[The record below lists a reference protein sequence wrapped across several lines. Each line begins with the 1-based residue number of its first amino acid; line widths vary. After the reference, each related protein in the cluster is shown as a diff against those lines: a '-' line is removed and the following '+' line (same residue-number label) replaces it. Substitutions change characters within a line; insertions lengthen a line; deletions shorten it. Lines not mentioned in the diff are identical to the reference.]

1 MKQLHCYAA
10 LCLTL
15 TLSSVLAAGEPAS
28 FADATRAPYS
38 PPPAESIN
46 GNSIAEMK
54 TKVESLWEK
63 IVFEKS
69 EKKNEYVVTLKTE
82 AGDVHVELWPDV
94 APNHARSFIALAQ
107 AGFYDGLIFHR
118 VIPGFMIQG
127 GCPQGNGTGGPGYCV
142 KAEFNE
148 RPHKRGVLS
157 MARAKP
163 PDSAGSQ
170 FFVCVAEASFLD
182 NKYTAFGMVTDGM
195 KVVDKIVG
203 AKRNA
208 MDRPLEPV
216 KIIKA
221 TVTIKGE

>member
-1 MKQLHCYAA
+1 MKQLYRYAA

-15 TLSSVLAAGEPAS
+15 ALSSVLAAAEPPS

-38 PPPAESIN
+38 PPPEKSIN

-69 EKKNEYVVTLKTE
+69 GKKIEYLVTLKTE

-127 GCPQGNGTGGPGYCV
+127 GCPKGNGTGGPGYCV

-157 MARAKP
+157 MARAQP